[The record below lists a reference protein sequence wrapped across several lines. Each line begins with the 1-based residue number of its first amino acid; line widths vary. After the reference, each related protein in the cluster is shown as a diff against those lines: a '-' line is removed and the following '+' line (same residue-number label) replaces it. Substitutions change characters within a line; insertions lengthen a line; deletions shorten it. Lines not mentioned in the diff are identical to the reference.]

1 MQSRHASNRAATM
14 FSVTL
19 LVAFLLFAPL
29 GTASADAGTKYD
41 HYLLLVIEASSPAA
55 RGWAEP
61 IVLSHDRAGKVIVA
75 DSLDCNDLYT
85 IGGKQVKMG
94 SIYSIGGENLVMS
107 VINVSYGLGIT
118 KYAKTTY
125 MGLDHV
131 ARIMGGSLNVNKMI
145 EASKSSD
152 RSSVRK
158 EQLRFI
164 EAISYGLH
172 NLSIIRMFALLK
184 ASFSYCDSNINI
196 WEAFNLTR
204 DLIGGTFIPR
214 DGKELA
220 ISL

>member
-1 MQSRHASNRAATM
+1 MT

-19 LVAFLLFAPL
+19 LLVFFLFASL
-29 GTASADAGTKYD
+29 GAASAEVGVKYD

-61 IVLSHDRAGKVIVA
+61 IILSHDRVGKVIIA

-85 IGGKQVKMG
+85 VGSKQVKMG
-94 SIYSIGGENLVMS
+94 NIYSIGGEKLVIS
-107 VINVSYGLGIT
+107 VLNVSYGLGIT

-125 MGLDHV
+125 KGLDYI
-131 ARIMGGSLNVNKMI
+131 ARIMGGSLNVGKMI

-152 RSSVRK
+152 RSSIRK

-172 NLSIIRMFALLK
+172 NLSITRMFSLFR

-214 DGKELA
+214 DGKGLA
-220 ISL
+220 VSL